1 MKSSRIVALV
11 SMVLTVRA
19 TPLLAKRG
27 TIGIYAIVDK
37 VAFEP
42 NETSP
47 ERVRICGVFVVP
59 VPMSSGQYKAPQRG
73 CLYFRMAPGMERIAE
88 HDWRD
93 LKAFAG
99 TGQGVGFAQ
108 YWVPNP
114 ADPTG
119 NPHHSLEVHVHND
132 GDAVSPD
139 MYPLPHGR
147 GIVRTGDGADPDFE
161 RIVAQLQR
169 AARRD

>member
-1 MKSSRIVALV
+1 
-11 SMVLTVRA
+11 
-19 TPLLAKRG
+19 
-27 TIGIYAIVDK
+27 
-37 VAFEP
+37 
-42 NETSP
+42 
-47 ERVRICGVFVVP
+47 
-59 VPMSSGQYKAPQRG
+59 
-73 CLYFRMAPGMERIAE
+73 MERIAE

-114 ADPTG
+114 ADRSG

-147 GIVRTGDGADPDFE
+147 GIVRTGDAADPDLE

>member
-1 MKSSRIVALV
+1 MKSSRIVAFV
-11 SMVLTVRA
+11 SMVLTVSA
-19 TPLLAKRG
+19 TPLLAKRA

-37 VAFEP
+37 IAFEP

-73 CLYFRMAPGMERIAE
+73 CLYFRMVPGMEQIAE

-114 ADPTG
+114 ADRSG
-119 NPHHSLEVHVHND
+119 NPHYSLEVHVHND

-169 AARRD
+169 AARRE